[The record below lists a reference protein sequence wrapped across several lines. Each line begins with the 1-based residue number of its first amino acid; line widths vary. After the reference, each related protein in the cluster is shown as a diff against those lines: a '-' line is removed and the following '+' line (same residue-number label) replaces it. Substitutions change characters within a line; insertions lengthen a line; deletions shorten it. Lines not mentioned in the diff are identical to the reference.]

1 MNAFP
6 HNAEPETMT
15 PQLFVAAVNMS
26 RRIAS
31 SVSVPPPATLSQ
43 RDVPGLSRAAIP
55 LLQSTGITGISV
67 GVNGAS
73 LPPAVPRSFVW
84 RDESSKEEVRHPFIY
99 GERAT
104 RDRRASPP
112 CRCWSCI
119 TPAATAASWLRMQ
132 CSRPTASRRSSR
144 AAMPVPA
151 LKFCV
156 TART

>member
-1 MNAFP
+1 MSCSLQPFPSAPHTHCSLSLFFDCPDGFGLHCPNASAQSMVKQALADGDLIMNAFP

-15 PQLFVAAVNMS
+15 PELFVAAVNMS
-26 RRIAS
+26 RSIAS

-84 RDESSKEEVRHPFIY
+84 RDES
-99 GERAT
+99 
-104 RDRRASPP
+104 
-112 CRCWSCI
+112 
-119 TPAATAASWLRMQ
+119 WL
-132 CSRPTASRRSSR
+132 
-144 AAMPVPA
+144 
-151 LKFCV
+151 F
-156 TART
+156 